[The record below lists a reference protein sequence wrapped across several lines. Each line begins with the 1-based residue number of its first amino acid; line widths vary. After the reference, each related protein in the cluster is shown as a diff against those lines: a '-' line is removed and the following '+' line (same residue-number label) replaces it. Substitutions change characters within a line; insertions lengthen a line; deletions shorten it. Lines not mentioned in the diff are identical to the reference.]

1 MTKPPTP
8 TSPFKTIVLL
18 LLFFCGF
25 LIVAEMGLQIIHLT
39 ALVASDPEQFINQ
52 ERLKQVSV
60 SRKIDDPVLGHR
72 PNPEYNEH
80 DENGFRNARVP
91 QAGKVD
97 IVAIGDSQTYG
108 TNAHRPEAWPQQ
120 LAKITGF
127 TTYNMAFGGYSP
139 LHHSFLLDEALA
151 FKPRLV
157 IAGVYFG
164 NDFLEAFLLG
174 YGENHIARFGSK
186 NTEVRGR
193 VTALEKDSPVSAT
206 VKKYSND
213 SNHMLI
219 YSQSGA
225 RDWLAQHSQLYKIF
239 TSIQNWVAGKLFD
252 PKQCLDPVW
261 PHWHPPDTAAP
272 TVLTPR
278 YRWVTV
284 NAKDPRVHEGLRIA
298 QEALLEMKNRTK
310 EAGVEFLVVL
320 IPTKERVYEELVNA
334 NKGSTIFNQLVV
346 DEEVL
351 EKGLVQFFERERI
364 RYLPLLPSLK
374 LALWSGLAP
383 YPNNSD
389 GHPNGTGYQV
399 LSECI
404 AAYLKHEKLLG

>member
-8 TSPFKTIVLL
+8 TGLYKSIVLTV
-18 LLFFCGF
+18 LFFSGF
-25 LIVAEMGLQIIHLT
+25 LIVAEMSLQIIHLT
-39 ALVASDPEQFINQ
+39 ALVAADPEQFINQ

-72 PNPEYNEH
+72 PNPEFHEH
-80 DENGFRNARVP
+80 DTNGFRNVQVP
-91 QAGKVD
+91 QTGKVD

-120 LAKITGF
+120 LAKTSGF

-139 LHHSFLLDEALA
+139 LHHSLLLDEALEL
-151 FKPRLV
+151 KPRLV
-157 IAGVYFG
+157 IAAVYFG

-174 YGENHIARFGSK
+174 YGENHIERFGSK
-186 NTEVRGR
+186 NMEVKEQ
-193 VTALEKDSPVSAT
+193 VTALEKNSPVSAT
-206 VKKYSND
+206 VKKFSND

-225 RDWLAQHSQLYKIF
+225 REWLAQHSQLYKIF
-239 TSIQNWVAGKLFD
+239 SSIQNWVAGKLFD
-252 PKQCLDPVW
+252 PKQCLDPDW
-261 PHWHPPDTAAP
+261 QQWDLPDTAAP

-284 NAKDPRVHEGLRIA
+284 NAKDPRVHEGLRISQA
-298 QEALLEMKNRTK
+298 ALLEMKNRTQK
-310 EAGVEFLVVL
+310 SGVEFLVIL

-334 NKGSTIFNQLVV
+334 NKGPAIFNQLVV
-346 DEEVL
+346 DEAIL
-351 EKGLVQFFERERI
+351 EKDLVRFFEREKI

-404 AAYLKHEKLLG
+404 AAYIDHEKILG